1 MEGLNGISQSWAL
14 DNFKL
19 LLLLP
24 VQMNS
29 ALYHYGSHKEML
41 FWGLQNAQSNQTD
54 AKGGLGTHRD
64 LIRAILISTITK
76 VLTVPPPLYP
86 LPIQPPS
93 SGIINRIILVCTAPI
108 LLEYLSLFAVK
119 KVCPILVCSFL
130 FSIPEAHSYW
140 DADPDKDQYTCHISL
155 AAVPP

>member
-1 MEGLNGISQSWAL
+1 MEGLNGTSQSWAL

-24 VQMNS
+24 VWMNS
-29 ALYHYGSHKEML
+29 ILYHYGSHMEIL
-41 FWGLQNAQSNQTD
+41 FWGLQNAQTNQTD
-54 AKGGLGTHRD
+54 AKGGLGAHRD
-64 LIRAILISTITK
+64 LTRAILISTITK
-76 VLTVPPPLYP
+76 ALIIPPLLYP
-86 LPIQPPS
+86 LSIQPPS
-93 SGIINRIILVCTAPI
+93 SGIINGIILVCTAPT

-130 FSIPEAHSYW
+130 FSISEAHSYW